1 MDRKTDMGHQK
12 SKTQTGVRQTLT
24 TTIKRQFLAEIVEG
38 TKLIE
43 YREIKPY
50 WTKKFRKISVPFNL
64 RLINGMSKTAPEVTV
79 LITTIK
85 KERSGNCTQ
94 AGFWLTRIG
103 RLRCPQLA
111 KVAEL
116 TNTFG
121 KNFGIPGQTMDMN
134 HLFGLVGYAEQPFGN
149 FNSNQYQDLC
159 K

>member
-79 LITTIK
+79 LITTITK
-85 KERSGNCTQ
+85 GKE
-94 AGFWLTRIG
+94 WELHIG
-103 RLRCPQLA
+103 RVLA
-111 KVAEL
+111 YKNWPIEVPPTCQSCG
-116 TNTFG
+116 TNKHVRKEFWDSG
-121 KNFGIPGQTMDMN
+121 SNYGYEPPVWACGICRTT
-134 HLFGLVGYAEQPFGN
+134 VW
-149 FNSNQYQDLC
+149 
-159 K
+159 